1 MSGTAAFREPE
12 NSSHYEEKVK
22 RSVFIADVFP
32 CRNDEQARQILSAT
46 VSKYRDAT
54 HNCRAYVFVDG
65 TEYSSDD
72 GEPSGTAGRPI
83 LNAIKRSGLVNVIVI
98 VTRYFGGVKLGVRGL
113 IDAYG
118 EAASKA
124 LELCG
129 SVERVM
135 TSPLGIAL
143 GYNSVG
149 NITRLLESAG
159 AVNLVWDYGENVSVS
174 CDVPVSESE
183 RIFGELEEM
192 RARGL
197 IFNCKQ
203 KIKEISLQ

>member
-1 MSGTAAFREPE
+1 MPLEPE
-12 NSSHYEEKVK
+12 TSSHYEEKIK
-22 RSVFIADVFP
+22 RSVFIADVSP
-32 CRNDEQARQILSAT
+32 CHDEKEAREILT
-46 VSKYRDAT
+46 LVTGKYRDAT
-54 HNCRAYVFVDG
+54 HNCRAYVLSSG

-118 EAASKA
+118 GTAMKA

-149 NITRLLESAG
+149 NVTRLLESVG

-183 RIFGELEEM
+183 RIFCELEEM